1 MQPHTKQLLL
11 SSLFGDHAV
20 LQQGVPVP
28 VSGWAEP
35 LNAIEV
41 RCAQIVARG
50 MSNAD
55 GEFCVRLPAMPAG
68 GPYEL
73 EVRNLETGETCKS
86 SDVMVGEVWLASG
99 QSNMEWT
106 FKMTGEAAE
115 AHISTVNN
123 PHIRMLTVPRQAIW
137 GGRRDI
143 KANWQTLS
151 APDSL
156 DFSAVATYFAQKLQA
171 ELGVAIGILN
181 ASWGGTPVE
190 AWLSRNALA
199 QNPFLQSR
207 FARYEADLSDPD
219 YWQGLNQHQR
229 NAFPADPGNH
239 AEEAGW
245 AMPSCDESSWPEVQI
260 PNPWMVFGHNH
271 SGVFWFRKSLKIP
284 QAWVGKELILKLGAI
299 DKQDVSYFNGVQ
311 IGVTGKDFEEEHW
324 NTPREYT
331 IPRKLVKSDS
341 VTLAVRVFSFVYQGG
356 LIGPM
361 DTMCLHPV
369 DQPRE
374 RIPLGGSWRYQM
386 EHNLGVV
393 HPPGLPFG
401 PGNPNTP
408 HILYDSMLKPLR
420 SFAMRGAIWY
430 QGESNADRA
439 NEYTS
444 LLRDMIKNWR
454 ADWGLG
460 DFAFLI
466 VQLANFRAASDF
478 DSSSTWARLREAQL
492 QALQEPNTGL
502 AVAIDI
508 GEAADIH
515 PKNKKD
521 VGERLALGALA
532 KAYAREIPYSGP
544 IYRNMVLEAKG
555 IRLFFD
561 HASGGLL
568 AKDGNLKTFVIA
580 GKDRV
585 FSPAEAS
592 VDGYSV
598 FVSSPQVPFPEAV
611 RYAWAD
617 NPEGCNL
624 FNGAGLPASPFRTD
638 NWL

>member
-1 MQPHTKQLLL
+1 
-11 SSLFGDHAV
+11 
-20 LQQGVPVP
+20 
-28 VSGWAEP
+28 
-35 LNAIEV
+35 
-41 RCAQIVARG
+41 
-50 MSNAD
+50 
-55 GEFCVRLPAMPAG
+55 
-68 GPYEL
+68 
-73 EVRNLETGETCKS
+73 
-86 SDVMVGEVWLASG
+86 
-99 QSNMEWT
+99 
-106 FKMTGEAAE
+106 
-115 AHISTVNN
+115 
-123 PHIRMLTVPRQAIW
+123 
-137 GGRRDI
+137 
-143 KANWQTLS
+143 
-151 APDSL
+151 
-156 DFSAVATYFAQKLQA
+156 
-171 ELGVAIGILN
+171 
-181 ASWGGTPVE
+181 
-190 AWLSRNALA
+190 
-199 QNPFLQSR
+199 
-207 FARYEADLSDPD
+207 
-219 YWQGLNQHQR
+219 
-229 NAFPADPGNH
+229 
-239 AEEAGW
+239 
-245 AMPSCDESSWPEVQI
+245 
-260 PNPWMVFGHNH
+260 
-271 SGVFWFRKSLKIP
+271 
-284 QAWVGKELILKLGAI
+284 
-299 DKQDVSYFNGVQ
+299 
-311 IGVTGKDFEEEHW
+311 
-324 NTPREYT
+324 
-331 IPRKLVKSDS
+331 
-341 VTLAVRVFSFVYQGG
+341 
-356 LIGPM
+356 
-361 DTMCLHPV
+361 
-369 DQPRE
+369 
-374 RIPLGGSWRYQM
+374 
-386 EHNLGVV
+386 
-393 HPPGLPFG
+393 
-401 PGNPNTP
+401 
-408 HILYDSMLKPLR
+408 
-420 SFAMRGAIWY
+420 MRGAIWY

-532 KAYAREIPYSGP
+532 KAYARDIPYSGP
-544 IYRNMVLEAKG
+544 IYRNIVLEAKG

-580 GKDRV
+580 GKVRV
-585 FSPAEAS
+585 FFPAEAS